1 MRRWASNAIIFLG
14 IPAFV
19 LALMLGIHTWQVVR
33 RLDFSL
39 DGLLGTRGE
48 GLGAALRIAH
58 SQPDLDV
65 EPDTPG
71 YLSSLGTSGPQR
83 HHYADDLD
91 RTRIVGEVW
100 IGDGTLSLPVVE
112 YDGCP
117 RRDVHAEDLR
127 LFSGAPF
134 AVLVVRVVDDQGKQ
148 RGQTAVTVDTLRDTP
163 FAGRKTTWGDTGEV
177 AFLLW
182 PGTYSVTA
190 PKAKR
195 GEVSLAMHERVFCT
209 LSPSGLKI
217 DERKPAHYDVR

>member
-14 IPAFV
+14 IPAVV
-19 LALMLGIHTWQVVR
+19 LALMLGIHIWQVMR
-33 RLDFSL
+33 RLDFNFS
-39 DGLLGTRGE
+39 TVGE
-48 GLGAALRIAH
+48 SLGAALRIAH
-58 SQPDLDV
+58 SQPDLEV

-71 YLSSLGTSGPQR
+71 YFSSLGTSGPQR

-117 RRDVHAEDLR
+117 RRDVVAEDLR

-134 AVLVVRVVDDQGKQ
+134 AVLVVRVVDDREKL
-148 RGQTAVTVDTLRDTP
+148 RGTVRVTVDALSP
-163 FAGRKTTWGDTGEV
+163 FTGRKTTLGESGEV

-182 PGTYSVTA
+182 PGTYTVSS
-190 PKAKR
+190 PQAKR
-195 GEVSLAMHERVFCT
+195 GEVSLALHERVFCT
-209 LSPSGLKI
+209 VGPSGLKI
-217 DERKPAHYDVR
+217 DERKPAHSNVR